1 MNSLDAE
8 KGKQNAPLIKR
19 NPVKAGIG
27 MILTGIG
34 CFIFSTL
41 IYTSAKGGIE
51 IGFFSGV
58 LNGMFLSS
66 FILFPMGLIL
76 LVYGLATKKRRQDQ

>member
-19 NPVKAGIG
+19 DPVKAGIG
-27 MILTGIG
+27 MILAGIG
-34 CFIFSTL
+34 CFTFSML
-41 IYTSAKGGIE
+41 IHTSARGGVE
-51 IGFFSGV
+51 IGFLSGV

-66 FILFPMGLIL
+66 FILFPMGLIF
-76 LVYGLATKKRRQDQ
+76 LVYGLAAKKRRQNQ